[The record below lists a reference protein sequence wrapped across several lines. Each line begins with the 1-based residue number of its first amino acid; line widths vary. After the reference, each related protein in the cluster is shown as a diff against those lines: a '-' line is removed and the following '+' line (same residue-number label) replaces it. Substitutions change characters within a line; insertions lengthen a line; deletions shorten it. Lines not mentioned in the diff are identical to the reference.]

1 MFAIRRA
8 CQAEIDRLRHDMQV
22 QKDREKYHE
31 AHQKEMHKPTGRY
44 VSGGEA
50 FDKALKDELQ
60 RDKDKKDKKT
70 GKFDKAAGIAPE
82 LGGEHSE
89 ASNERSF

>member
-1 MFAIRRA
+1 MADKDIQA
-8 CQAEIDRLRHDMQV
+8 QQAEIDRLRHDMQV

-31 AHQKEMHKPTGRY
+31 SHQKEMHKPTGRY

-60 RDKDKKDKKT
+60 HDRHKKT

-82 LGGEHSE
+82 LGDGHSE